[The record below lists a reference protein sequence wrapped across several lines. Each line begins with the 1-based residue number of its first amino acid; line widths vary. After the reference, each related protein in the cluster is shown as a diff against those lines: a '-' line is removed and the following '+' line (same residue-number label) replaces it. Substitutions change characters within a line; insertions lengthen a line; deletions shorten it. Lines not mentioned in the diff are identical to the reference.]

1 MEEMR
6 RNVRRKPGLFWALEI
21 IYLIFT
27 GCTSFPLRA
36 DVQQAA
42 VLLIGIVI
50 MAVILAALMDR
61 CVWKAWGLGLVCLA
75 AGVAVRYVLEFGE
88 VSNTVNFT
96 PVNLAV
102 FLVGVSAV
110 FAGVYALAARR

>member
-1 MEEMR
+1 MDQMRKNIR
-6 RNVRRKPGLFWALEI
+6 RNPGLFWALEI
-21 IYLIFT
+21 IYLIFV
-27 GCTSFPLRA
+27 GCFSFPLRA
-36 DVQQAA
+36 EVQPAA
-42 VLLIGIVI
+42 TLLIGVVI

-61 CVWKAWGLGLVCLA
+61 CIWKAWGLGLVCLA
-75 AGVAVRYVLEFGE
+75 AGVAGRYALEFGE

-102 FLVGVSAV
+102 FLVGVPVV

>member
-6 RNVRRKPGLFWALEI
+6 RNVRRRPGLFWALEI
-21 IYLIFT
+21 IYLVFS
-27 GCTSFPLRA
+27 GCFGFPLRA
-36 DVQQAA
+36 DAQQAA
-42 VLLIGIVI
+42 ILLIGIVI

-75 AGVAVRYVLEFGE
+75 AGMAGRYALEFGE
-88 VSNTVNFT
+88 ASNAANFT

-102 FLVGVSAV
+102 FLVGVPVV

>member
-6 RNVRRKPGLFWALEI
+6 KNIRRRPGLFWALEI
-21 IYLIFT
+21 IYLIFL
-27 GCTSFPLRA
+27 GCTSFPLRP

-50 MAVILAALMDR
+50 MAVILAALMER
-61 CVWKAWGLGLVCLA
+61 SFLKAWGLALLCLA
-75 AGVAVRYVLEFGE
+75 AGVAGRYALEWGE

-102 FLVGVSAV
+102 FLVGVPLV
-110 FAGVYALAARR
+110 FAGVYALAARK